1 MVNDMTI
8 TNKQVYITPA
18 MEVVNIVTQSML
30 AGSNQGQVET
40 IGERKEEIEWSNSR
54 RGDGWGNLWD

>member
-18 MEVVNIVTQSML
+18 VKEVSILPQSML
-30 AGSNQGQVET
+30 ATSSQVET
-40 IGERKEEIEWSNSR
+40 LGVRKDDMEWANSLR
-54 RGDGWGNLWD
+54 NGTDWSDPWE

>member
-18 MEVVNIVTQSML
+18 VKEVSILPQSML
-30 AGSNQGQVET
+30 ATSSQVEML
-40 IGERKEEIEWSNSR
+40 GVRKDDMEWANSLR
-54 RGDGWGNLWD
+54 NGTDWSDPWE

>member
-18 MEVVNIVTQSML
+18 VKEVSILPQSML
-30 AGSNQGQVET
+30 ATSSQVET
-40 IGERKEEIEWSNSR
+40 LGERKDDMEWANSLR
-54 RGDGWGNLWD
+54 NGTDWSDPWE